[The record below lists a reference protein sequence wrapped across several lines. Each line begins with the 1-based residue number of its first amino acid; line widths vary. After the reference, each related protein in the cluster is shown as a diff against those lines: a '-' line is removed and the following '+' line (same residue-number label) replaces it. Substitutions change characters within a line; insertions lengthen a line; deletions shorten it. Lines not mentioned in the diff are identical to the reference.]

1 MNGIVLNELIS
12 TEVQEKHDYISEN
25 NISRDN
31 PCFLT
36 ILNKIMDKE
45 LEKPDEDLCAVEE
58 LLGNINAILNKSAKS
73 NLIAI
78 ISDDKPPKK
87 LIEEKEKTEII
98 IKDYSE
104 IDLIINL
111 LAEISNMDSDM
122 ELENKT
128 HELQEIYLKT
138 GEIPHKEL
146 IDILDLISDKQ
157 EIPLEELMAKFDM
170 FVEHANDEEEFF
182 TENQKDEFEINTDN
196 GHVKK
201 EIYAKNVSNQPSAKV
216 EDEENITKI
225 ADEPSLQKSIQFQRK
240 HVKLRDIKEVELKNN
255 IQSDELYVE
264 NLNMNKTQIVLDE
277 FSETQNLTD
286 ISDLEQN
293 QFTEMLAEKILYSI
307 EDNQTTATIKLE
319 PEFLGKLD
327 LEIVIDRG
335 IMVAEFTVENQ
346 QVKALIEQNLTEL
359 RHNLEK
365 NGVFVEGFNV
375 SVNHHDKGD
384 PHQRLINDF
393 QI

>member
-1 MNGIVLNELIS
+1 MHV
-12 TEVQEKHDYISEN
+12 
-25 NISRDN
+25 R
-31 PCFLT
+31 
-36 ILNKIMDKE
+36 
-45 LEKPDEDLCAVEE
+45 
-58 LLGNINAILNKSAKS
+58 
-73 NLIAI
+73 
-78 ISDDKPPKK
+78 
-87 LIEEKEKTEII
+87 
-98 IKDYSE
+98 
-104 IDLIINL
+104 
-111 LAEISNMDSDM
+111 
-122 ELENKT
+122 
-128 HELQEIYLKT
+128 
-138 GEIPHKEL
+138 
-146 IDILDLISDKQ
+146 
-157 EIPLEELMAKFDM
+157 
-170 FVEHANDEEEFF
+170 F

-384 PHQRLINDF
+384 PHQGFNKRRFRNMIVDSGKEEGPGGLGRIIDMYNYWEENYLDYT
-393 QI
+393 I

>member
-170 FVEHANDEEEFF
+170 FVEHANDEEEF
-182 TENQKDEFEINTDN
+182 
-196 GHVKK
+196 
-201 EIYAKNVSNQPSAKV
+201 
-216 EDEENITKI
+216 
-225 ADEPSLQKSIQFQRK
+225 
-240 HVKLRDIKEVELKNN
+240 
-255 IQSDELYVE
+255 
-264 NLNMNKTQIVLDE
+264 
-277 FSETQNLTD
+277 
-286 ISDLEQN
+286 
-293 QFTEMLAEKILYSI
+293 
-307 EDNQTTATIKLE
+307 
-319 PEFLGKLD
+319 
-327 LEIVIDRG
+327 
-335 IMVAEFTVENQ
+335 
-346 QVKALIEQNLTEL
+346 
-359 RHNLEK
+359 
-365 NGVFVEGFNV
+365 
-375 SVNHHDKGD
+375 
-384 PHQRLINDF
+384 
-393 QI
+393 